1 MNLHGIVSQ
10 IISAVNPREPVTIQF
25 STGST
30 SGVDFSRK
38 PAFSVPVAMLGQVQ
52 ALTTPELRLL
62 DQLNLQG
69 AQRTI
74 YLFGDVQ
81 GIVRVS
87 QQGGDL
93 ITLADGSIWLTVT
106 ILEQW
111 PNWVK
116 AAIKLQ
122 NGS

>member
-10 IISAVNPREPVTIQF
+10 VISAVNPREPVTIQF

-30 SGVDFSRK
+30 TGADFSRQ
-38 PAFSVPVAMLGQVQ
+38 PAFSAPLAMLGQIQ

-81 GIVRVS
+81 GIIRVS